1 MFRGE
6 YPLSAKPHRPTK
18 PNRRR
23 QHPSQVHFH
32 LQIAREVFGS
42 DRVDVQEDILEA
54 IATAV
59 NLGESGDESAPATGV
74 VVFGSV
80 LLAGEVLRLM
90 DIRP

>member
-1 MFRGE
+1 M
-6 YPLSAKPHRPTK
+6 SAKPAEEIA
-18 PNRRR
+18 
-23 QHPSQVHFH
+23 
-32 LQIAREVFGS
+32 QIAREVFGS

-59 NLGESGDESAPATGV
+59 NLGESGDESAPVTGV